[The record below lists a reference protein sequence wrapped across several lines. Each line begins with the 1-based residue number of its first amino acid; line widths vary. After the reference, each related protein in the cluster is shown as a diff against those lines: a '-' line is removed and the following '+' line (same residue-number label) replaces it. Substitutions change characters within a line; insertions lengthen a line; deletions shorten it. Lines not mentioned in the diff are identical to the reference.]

1 MAREKAAYVKLRR
14 KGLSIN
20 QIAAAFGRSTSVV
33 HRALK
38 RVMTY
43 GILHRFDM
51 RKLPHQARMRA
62 CRFRWATLLKLLH
75 LWELWISGEE
85 EEPP

>member
-1 MAREKAAYVKLRR
+1 MPREKAAYVKLRR

-38 RVMTY
+38 TVMTY
-43 GILHRFDM
+43 GLLHRFDM
-51 RKLPHQARMRA
+51 RKLPNQARMRA